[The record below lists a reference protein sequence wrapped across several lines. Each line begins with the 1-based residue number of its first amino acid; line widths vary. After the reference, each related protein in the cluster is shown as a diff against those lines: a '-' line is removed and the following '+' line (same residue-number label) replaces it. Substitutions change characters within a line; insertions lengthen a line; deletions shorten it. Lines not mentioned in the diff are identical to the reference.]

1 MTLWHKEF
9 LIRKIALFLFFI
21 CFFPFSVFAKEEAK
35 AKVLGKTYQIAEPDA
50 YEEILEAAKKVD
62 LEKYK
67 KALQESIKKYAVVDE
82 FKIPYAKE
90 TRTRY
95 FEPRYELPF
104 DIVDANGRVIYP
116 KGFTFNPLQYMTLYG
131 VFVFFDAGNTLHLNW
146 LKKEGYTK
154 RLDVMFIAVKGNV
167 VEASRVLKAPVYKA
181 SKIILE
187 RFDVKKIP
195 SIIRQNGGY
204 LEITEV
210 GMKDVEKAA
219 YRQR

>member
-1 MTLWHKEF
+1 MILWDKGF
-9 LIRKIALFLFFI
+9 LIRGIVLLL
-21 CFFPFSVFAKEEAK
+21 CFFSSFSVFAKDGIKINE
-35 AKVLGKTYQIAEPDA
+35 LGRTYEIAEPDA
-50 YEEILEAAKKVD
+50 YEEILDAVKKVD

-67 KALQESIKKYAVVDE
+67 KTLQENIKKYSVVDE

-104 DIVDANGRVIYP
+104 DIVDAKGGVIYP
-116 KGFTFNPLQYMTLYG
+116 KGFTFNPLQYMTLPG
-131 VFVFFDAGNTLHLNW
+131 IFVFFDAKNASHLNW
-146 LKKEGYTK
+146 LKNEGYTK
-154 RLDVMFIAVKGNV
+154 RLDVMFIAVRGDV
-167 VEASRVLKAPVYKA
+167 VEASRILKAPVYKA
-181 SKIILE
+181 SKILLE

-210 GMKDVEKAA
+210 GMKDVERAA
-219 YRQR
+219 YKSR